1 MSRLN
6 DFPYN
11 GDPCLEDLVVWGIS
25 PMQQLVN
32 IMDETLDREMGGPE
46 DTTATK
52 LTFIMYELKDKLE
65 DLHDAIY
72 RHEDL
77 RKTNGNGE
85 FKRRLGII
93 KGVADSKVKEAIEV
107 IEVYL
112 ETIPKKAPELTQ
124 EIDSG
129 A

>member
-65 DLHDAIY
+65 DLHDAVY
-72 RHEDL
+72 RYEDL
-77 RKTNGNGE
+77 RRTNGKSE
-85 FKRRLGII
+85 FRKRLEII
-93 KGVADSKVKEAIEV
+93 KGVEDNKMKEAVEV
-107 IEVYL
+107 IEAYL
-112 ETIPKKAPELTQ
+112 EAIPPKNLEPVQ
-124 EIDSG
+124 ET